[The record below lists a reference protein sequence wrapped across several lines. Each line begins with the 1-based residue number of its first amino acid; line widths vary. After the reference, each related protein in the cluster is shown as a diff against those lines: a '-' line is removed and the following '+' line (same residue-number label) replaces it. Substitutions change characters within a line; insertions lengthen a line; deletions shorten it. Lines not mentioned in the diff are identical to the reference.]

1 MIKGHISCLIFT
13 KSLKFDMPPTET
25 MKTHIDVIQEI
36 KRLYFGLKKSKFGKN
51 QMHLQ
56 FKESIEDAEKIKS
69 QMVKIRGANSKQI
82 NIDIIKS
89 VNSKSGY
96 KVSLKLKD

>member
-1 MIKGHISCLIFT
+1 VVSARFFNGMIKGHISCLIFT

-51 QMHLQ
+51 QMQLL

-69 QMVKIRGANSKQI
+69 
-82 NIDIIKS
+82 
-89 VNSKSGY
+89 
-96 KVSLKLKD
+96 

>member
-1 MIKGHISCLIFT
+1 
-13 KSLKFDMPPTET
+13 
-25 MKTHIDVIQEI
+25 
-36 KRLYFGLKKSKFGKN
+36 
-51 QMHLQ
+51 MHLQ